1 MPEEIK
7 VYGPEQPKG
16 RTIMKQKGLTLSKLA
31 GALGIYQLS
40 LDYELKTYL
49 GLNENGFYASHVEN
63 WEDGDFVTFI
73 PWVQIYEI
81 LGMVEVGTTG
91 EFMEGGA
98 EFN

>member
-7 VYGPEQPKG
+7 VYGVEQPRG
-16 RTIMKQKGLTLSKLA
+16 RAILKQKGLTFDELA
-31 GALGIYQLS
+31 GALYIYQLS
-40 LDYELKTYL
+40 VNYELQTIL
-49 GLNENGFYASHVEN
+49 GINESGFYGSHAPD
-63 WEDGDFVTFI
+63 WEEGSFVTFI